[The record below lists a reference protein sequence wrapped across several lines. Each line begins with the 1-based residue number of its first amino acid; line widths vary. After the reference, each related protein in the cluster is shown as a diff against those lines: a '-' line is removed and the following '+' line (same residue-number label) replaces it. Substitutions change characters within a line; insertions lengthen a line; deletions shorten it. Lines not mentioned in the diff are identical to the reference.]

1 MNRPTSMTVAVV
13 VAFSGAIILA
23 LISFAFLLVGGMV
36 ATGGDSGDAV
46 SSAIT
51 GMAVAGGFSLLILA
65 SGIAYLAIELRR
77 LREWPRAAFVASVVA
92 GVEAGLRSVRSWVNH
107 IRTVGFPWR
116 NMHADPSPAPRS
128 KMDALFS
135 RSKSVVA
142 RIDPP
147 FESHPRI
154 HS

>member
-1 MNRPTSMTVAVV
+1 MNRPTSMTVAAV

-65 SGIAYLAIELRR
+65 SVTGCLAIGVLE
-77 LREWPRAAFVASVVA
+77 LREWPRSAFVASVVA
-92 GVEAGLRSVRSWVNH
+92 AVGPRFRNAISWVNH
-107 IRTVGFPWR
+107 TWTVGFPSR
-116 NMHADPSPAPRS
+116 NKHRRPEFR
-128 KMDALFS
+128 
-135 RSKSVVA
+135 V
-142 RIDPP
+142 
-147 FESHPRI
+147 
-154 HS
+154 